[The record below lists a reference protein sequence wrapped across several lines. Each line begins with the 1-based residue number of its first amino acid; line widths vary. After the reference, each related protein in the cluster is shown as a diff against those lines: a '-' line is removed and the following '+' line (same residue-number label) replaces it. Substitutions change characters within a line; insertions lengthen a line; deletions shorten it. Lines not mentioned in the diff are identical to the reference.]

1 MEETALL
8 ERDNEEKGLR
18 IGEGLSPTLIQQV
31 RQLSVPIW
39 ARGLALTLAV
49 LTTLVAVWLVWSG
62 ARSCAFECNER
73 LMESGVKIL
82 SIAFVP
88 LLVLVY
94 LVFAETGVRAL
105 KRKTKELLEVTVIE
119 ALHSEERQ
127 NKDHSNEIWGSAA
140 QLLEISGPTAY
151 YQLRVL
157 RQDNAATLNF
167 QLDFNVS
174 KVNVVVFLP
183 WPGPERG
190 QTLAQQIRTRLGPTL
205 EGARHEGY
213 VVDENI
219 GYTLID
225 GRGHAV
231 LCGRK
236 RLRQDFL
243 WDPGSKL
250 YFAQD
255 LRFFLLSL
263 VQEADD
269 LCREPRP

>member
-1 MEETALL
+1 ML
-8 ERDNEEKGLR
+8 ERDKEEKNAG
-18 IGEGLSPTLIQQV
+18 ISEGLSPSLLQQV
-31 RQLSVPIW
+31 RQLSVPVW
-39 ARGLALTLAV
+39 ARGLALALAV
-49 LTTLVAVWLVWSG
+49 LTTLMAVWLVWSG

-105 KRKTKELLEVTVIE
+105 KRKTRELLEITVPDAFYGE
-119 ALHSEERQ
+119 KRSV
-127 NKDHSNEIWGSAA
+127 KGCDNEIPGSRA

-151 YQLRVL
+151 YRLHVQFRDHSASLI
-157 RQDNAATLNF
+157 F

-183 WPGPERG
+183 WPGEERG
-190 QTLAQQIRTRLGPTL
+190 PALAEQIRTRLGPTL

-213 VVDENI
+213 AVDENV
-219 GYTLID
+219 GYTRID

-263 VQEADD
+263 MQEAGD
-269 LCREPRP
+269 LCCEAKP

>member
-1 MEETALL
+1 MT
-8 ERDNEEKGLR
+8 ERDKDEGG
-18 IGEGLSPTLIQQV
+18 IGMREAFNPTLLQQV

-39 ARGLALTLAV
+39 ARGLALLLAL
-49 LTTLVAVWLVWSG
+49 LTTLIAVWLVWSG
-62 ARSCAFECNER
+62 ASSCAFQCNER
-73 LMESGVKIL
+73 LMEAGIKIL
-82 SIAFVP
+82 SVAFVP

-105 KRKTKELLEVTVIE
+105 KRKTQELLQTTVIE
-119 ALHSEERQ
+119 ALRSEAGP
-127 NKDHSNEIWGSAA
+127 NELGSSEIQGSEAR
-140 QLLEISGPTAY
+140 LLEISGPTAHY
-151 YQLRVL
+151 HFCVKR
-157 RQDNAATLNF
+157 RDHTAAIRF

-174 KVNVVVFLP
+174 KVNLVVYLP

-190 QTLAQQIRTRLGPTL
+190 VALAEQLQIRLGPTL

-213 VVDENI
+213 AMDENV
-219 GYTLID
+219 GYISSNGL
-225 GRGHAV
+225 GYAV

-263 VQEADD
+263 AQEASD
-269 LCREPRP
+269 LCRQPAP